1 MPDFKCWRRGIF
13 FCHLKEDIIV
23 KREYFIKKN
32 FREKVSSSRSSSVII
47 KNKERKRYFVGAGT
61 FYSSVIEVPKLSMF
75 RSGSCR
81 ERIPSFDLCWM
92 CFSSSRLEW
101 FIGLFASILMLWAL
115 PTAAG
120 THTREDPPE
129 LLLPLLPISQKT
141 AFPFSSQYSL
151 TVSMGKL
158 LLAASLLP
166 SDEEGNLNATDPCCH
181 PMCCLAFCCLTE
193 TDHAPSQPI
202 RHAASAQD
210 GEGVDDRRKR
220 RAHSTILWTSC
231 R

>member
-1 MPDFKCWRRGIF
+1 MVYWTFCLHTDALGSATCCRHPHERRSS
-13 FCHLKEDIIV
+13 
-23 KREYFIKKN
+23 RTPSP
-32 FREKVSSSRSSSVII
+32 SSS
-47 KNKERKRYFVGAGT
+47 YQ
-61 FYSSVIEVPKLSMF
+61 
-75 RSGSCR
+75 
-81 ERIPSFDLCWM
+81 
-92 CFSSSRLEW
+92 
-101 FIGLFASILMLWAL
+101 
-115 PTAAG
+115 
-120 THTREDPPE
+120 
-129 LLLPLLPISQKT
+129 SQKT
-141 AFPFSSQYSL
+141 AFPFSSQHSL